1 MPKNRTPRI
10 ILALVLFFLIL
21 LPLFTN
27 GVNLLVDWLWFK
39 QEGFRVIFRT
49 ILVTQIQ
56 LSGLVGVGFMIV
68 TALNLLIARGL
79 AHRHGD
85 RKSTRLNSSHCL
97 VSRMPSS
104 A

>member
-68 TALNLLIARGL
+68 TALNLLIAAGSPTGM
-79 AHRHGD
+79 AIG
-85 RKSTRLNSSHCL
+85 STVRSSSFRRSTAS
-97 VSRMPSS
+97 V
-104 A
+104 

>member
-49 ILVTQIQ
+49 ILVTQI
-56 LSGLVGVGFMIV
+56 
-68 TALNLLIARGL
+68 
-79 AHRHGD
+79 
-85 RKSTRLNSSHCL
+85 
-97 VSRMPSS
+97 
-104 A
+104 